1 MGGMYGF
8 EGLNQRE
15 EIKRRSYNDY
25 DDMNK
30 LPTLFTEEGKSSDG
44 EDKLSK
50 SVTLS
55 AVKNA
60 NNAFRGNQKGPKM
73 MSMDA
78 VGKNVYHYKEQ
89 LGGEPLGCGFP
100 ICVEVD
106 MIPKRFTSMCAF
118 AKWMKETNQQNRVFM
133 VQKQDCAFLIDKKG
147 PYQANK
153 KKGWAIKMG
162 NPKKAKQEC
171 MKHEGVT

>member
-1 MGGMYGF
+1 MGSPYLYHRMILRSRCSVIWTGLLIIIGSVYGEVEECLVEDKSNGTGNVNCGPQMGMYGF

-55 AVKNA
+55 AVKM
-60 NNAFRGNQKGPKM
+60 PTM
-73 MSMDA
+73 
-78 VGKNVYHYKEQ
+78 
-89 LGGEPLGCGFP
+89 PLGE
-100 ICVEVD
+100 I
-106 MIPKRFTSMCAF
+106 
-118 AKWMKETNQQNRVFM
+118 
-133 VQKQDCAFLIDKKG
+133 KKG
-147 PYQANK
+147 QKCLN
-153 KKGWAIKMG
+153 W
-162 NPKKAKQEC
+162 
-171 MKHEGVT
+171 